1 MTERYIRTPKSWK
14 ELNDENT
21 QLYAKIELLGYILG
35 EDGDLVD
42 NAQRLRAEL
51 DEARKVIEAAERI
64 ENGSC
69 PFCGALLDHTKDCPL
84 DKWLQAHP
92 ERK

>member
-51 DEARKVIEAAERI
+51 DEARKVIQEALNELTHPSEPCDISATYILETAIRR
-64 ENGSC
+64 
-69 PFCGALLDHTKDCPL
+69 LK
-84 DKWLQAHP
+84 AHP
-92 ERK
+92 E